1 MSEAPILLTQDQ
13 AAKLAGVGH
22 DTIERYRDLGLLRM
36 YNSDGG
42 EERFSE
48 EDIKLLFNSKIRPR
62 SSSPDSKMEGTSK
75 TDSDKEASEKT
86 PLTNK
91 IVLESTGEEELP
103 RLKDIIRE
111 AEHKT
116 SKEAPKESPTIRL
129 NNPVQSSQE
138 SAPSSE
144 EEEEIQSSQ
153 YTSSHHQIQRQ
164 SNDISSIELLELT
177 RTLKDQLEI
186 VKEERNWLRKRIEK
200 LESLS
205 EREQMLRMSESDTI
219 RTLIAQREPKKSPWS
234 FLLSWIK
241 PKETG
246 KEVSTRTK

>member
-1 MSEAPILLTQDQ
+1 MSEAPILLTQDE

-36 YNSDGG
+36 FNSDKG

-48 EDIKLLFNSKIRPR
+48 EDIKLLFNGKIK
-62 SSSPDSKMEGTSK
+62 SFTSSPDSRAESHPIKIPDNIQDTKSSK
-75 TDSDKEASEKT
+75 NKT
-86 PLTNK
+86 PLANK
-91 IVLESTGEEELP
+91 IELDSTFEEELP

-111 AEHKT
+111 VEHKNL
-116 SKEAPKESPTIRL
+116 KESPTIRL
-129 NNPVQSSQE
+129 SNPVQTSQE
-138 SAPSSE
+138 STSSSVE
-144 EEEEIQSSQ
+144 DNFQSSK
-153 YTSSHHQIQRQ
+153 HIIERQ
-164 SNDISSIELLELT
+164 NNEISSIELLELT

-234 FLLSWIK
+234 FLLSWTK
-241 PKETG
+241 PKETN
-246 KEVSTRTK
+246 KEITSKRK